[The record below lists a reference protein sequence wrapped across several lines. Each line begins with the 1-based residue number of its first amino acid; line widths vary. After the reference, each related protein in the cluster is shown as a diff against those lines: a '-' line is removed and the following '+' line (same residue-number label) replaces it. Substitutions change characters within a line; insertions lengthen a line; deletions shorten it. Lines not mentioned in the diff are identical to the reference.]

1 MKYFVMILLSVCSTW
16 ASAHAGHA
24 GHGSALIEGLL
35 HPLTGVDHLLMGLGF
50 GLLMAKTVQQT
61 RWLGAGLLMSALCC
75 GFALGVM
82 GVWTNTTM
90 AEQGIV
96 VSLLVLAVALWQKS
110 RPAIFAMLALLGLFH
125 GAAHGAEMPAT
136 LNPVLFCAG
145 MLMTLTALYALGVF
159 VGRRLVNVLPNRV
172 VAIAMVATACLG

>member
-1 MKYFVMILLSVCSTW
+1 
-16 ASAHAGHA
+16 
-24 GHGSALIEGLL
+24 
-35 HPLTGVDHLLMGLGF
+35 
-50 GLLMAKTVQQT
+50 
-61 RWLGAGLLMSALCC
+61 MSALCC